1 MGQYCSNPLQ
11 YLIDEHGEDVGKMI
25 VIEKSK

>member
-11 YLIDEHGEDVGKMI
+11 YLIDEYGEEVGKMI